1 MGLFFVL
8 STRCLQGE
16 YFGSGQVK
24 QPENTSNTC
33 PAQHQEVLRGGEE
46 EGAAGGREGH
56 LMSEM

>member
-24 QPENTSNTC
+24 QPGNTSNTC
-33 PAQHQEVLRGGEE
+33 PAQHQEVLRREKRRRVQEGER
-46 EGAAGGREGH
+46 GP
-56 LMSEM
+56 LDV